1 MESAWKVGVF
11 VVAFAILLVLAF
23 ALVGN
28 PLFKKP
34 TAKYYAEFSDA
45 ANIQPGAVVTMA
57 GVEIGSV
64 DSVALKGPRMAEIVL
79 LIDPKIALPLDTVAT
94 VPTSL
99 LSIGEQRIELVSK
112 TGQGRLSAG
121 ARIPG
126 EKASFLTS
134 YLPEGNRTIELL
146 NQNLEATQK
155 LLGDR
160 GIRQRIDAILA
171 SSDKTIQQLGT
182 LLGDARVV
190 LNANQAPL
198 RRLLENASTAVAELR
213 TGIQA
218 VNKIAADPKMAE
230 QARQIMSSLSAT
242 ADKAEKLV
250 ASLNQTISGFDLKT
264 TMANVEKITSTG
276 VDIANNAKTMSE
288 DGKVITSK
296 VVELA
301 DQAKQIAGEAKAL
314 VDKLNKYVDSLGPHI
329 KVPRLSTSLET
340 SRNLETNRFQ
350 TDVTASYPLD
360 GGRFLYGGIYD
371 VTESNKIIAQLG
383 QPIGKG
389 SLRYGIFASKAG
401 VGVDYPLS
409 PSLVFG
415 GDLFDPNNI
424 KLNLRATIKFGADWY
439 GFVGI
444 DKLFKE
450 AEPRVGFGIRR

>member
-1 MESAWKVGVF
+1 
-11 VVAFAILLVLAF
+11 
-23 ALVGN
+23 
-28 PLFKKP
+28 
-34 TAKYYAEFSDA
+34 
-45 ANIQPGAVVTMA
+45 
-57 GVEIGSV
+57 
-64 DSVALKGPRMAEIVL
+64 
-79 LIDPKIALPLDTVAT
+79 
-94 VPTSL
+94 
-99 LSIGEQRIELVSK
+99 
-112 TGQGRLSAG
+112 
-121 ARIPG
+121 
-126 EKASFLTS
+126 
-134 YLPEGNRTIELL
+134 
-146 NQNLEATQK
+146 
-155 LLGDR
+155 
-160 GIRQRIDAILA
+160 
-171 SSDKTIQQLGT
+171 
-182 LLGDARVV
+182 
-190 LNANQAPL
+190 
-198 RRLLENASTAVAELR
+198 
-213 TGIQA
+213 
-218 VNKIAADPKMAE
+218 
-230 QARQIMSSLSAT
+230 
-242 ADKAEKLV
+242 
-250 ASLNQTISGFDLKT
+250 
-264 TMANVEKITSTG
+264 
-276 VDIANNAKTMSE
+276 
-288 DGKVITSK
+288 
-296 VVELA
+296 
-301 DQAKQIAGEAKAL
+301 AL